1 VRPESRLFSFL
12 TPLAWSIWISMVHIT
27 HKSIPLSFVWVIL
40 AFNLISQAVSYII
53 VSFAMYVVSQIT
65 PLEWRKAAV
74 CNHDDEIND
83 NEFHLCKNSSNSL
96 DGHEHFMSTTEID
109 GRGNCSEN
117 YSTLEQ
123 YFKNASSL
131 SEEGDAWM
139 NIEHRKN
146 FLDCNQHDQETRSSK
161 QFDDNLD
168 IDDDGLIGFE
178 EARHEQFPSSYL
190 DDDESL
196 NNIELVSYE
205 NNFNLKNSFWWALA
219 STIQTTSDLYP
230 KVFQIYKRHKIEM

>member
-1 VRPESRLFSFL
+1 MVKKHIKAFHFL
-12 TPLAWSIWISMVHIT
+12 S
-27 HKSIPLSFVWVIL
+27 VWVIL
-40 AFNLISQAVSYII
+40 AFNLISQAVSYIV

-96 DGHEHFMSTTEID
+96 DGHEHFMSATEVD

-117 YSTLEQ
+117 YGTLEQ
-123 YFKNASSL
+123 YFKNASGL
-131 SEEGDAWM
+131 SEEDVAWM
-139 NIEHRKN
+139 SREHRRN
-146 FLDCNQHDQETRSSK
+146 FQESNHPESRSSK
-161 QFDDNLD
+161 PFEDNLD

-178 EARHEQFPSSYL
+178 EARHDQNSSSYL
-190 DDDESL
+190 NDDESH
-196 NNIELVSYE
+196 NNIELVAYE

-230 KVFQIYKRHKIEM
+230 KVYNVTQCFTRQKIEM

>member
-1 VRPESRLFSFL
+1 
-12 TPLAWSIWISMVHIT
+12 
-27 HKSIPLSFVWVIL
+27 
-40 AFNLISQAVSYII
+40 
-53 VSFAMYVVSQIT
+53 MYVVSQIT

-96 DGHEHFMSTTEID
+96 DGHEHFMSATEID

-123 YFKNASSL
+123 YFKNASGM
-131 SEEGDAWM
+131 SEEHDAWM
-139 NIEHRKN
+139 NVEHQKS
-146 FLDCNQHDQETRSSK
+146 FLESNQPDRETRSSK
-161 QFDDNLD
+161 EFDDNLD

-178 EARHEQFPSSYL
+178 EARHEHFSSSYL
-190 DDDESL
+190 DDDDSF

-230 KVFQIYKRHKIEM
+230 KVQ

>member
-1 VRPESRLFSFL
+1 MVKKHIKAFHFL
-12 TPLAWSIWISMVHIT
+12 S
-27 HKSIPLSFVWVIL
+27 VWVIS
-40 AFNLISQAVSYII
+40 AFNLISQAVSYIV

-96 DGHEHFMSTTEID
+96 DGHEHFMSTTEVD
-109 GRGNCSEN
+109 DRGNCSEN
-117 YSTLEQ
+117 YGTLEH
-123 YFKNASSL
+123 YFKNASGL
-131 SEEGDAWM
+131 SEEDVAWM
-139 NIEHRKN
+139 SIEHRRN
-146 FLDCNQHDQETRSSK
+146 FQESNHPTNESRSSK
-161 QFDDNLD
+161 PFEDNLD

-178 EARHEQFPSSYL
+178 EARHDQNSSSYL
-190 DDDESL
+190 NDDESH
-196 NNIELVSYE
+196 NNIELVAYE

-230 KVFQIYKRHKIEM
+230 KVYNVLRARS